1 MIKIKHLVSRSLA
14 LWACSLLGSALP
26 AAAQITWDF
35 ATDTPTSGT
44 PASLTVTPITQGNNF
59 ASATPGAPP
68 LINSTSASTTYAG
81 ASGANNAG
89 IAART
94 GALDTALDKSA
105 YFEVTLTP
113 AGGFKVALNSITF
126 GSRRTGT
133 GPVKYTLRSSADGYV
148 GDVATGNLAAASTWA
163 LLSNTGLLLSSPTA
177 LTLRLYGHDGAGTAG
192 AGTANWRID
201 DLVLN
206 VTVTTSSGPIP
217 TITSFSPASGAAGT
231 AVTITGTNF
240 GTGPTVSFNGTAA
253 TGASV
258 NAGGTSITVN
268 SPTGGTTG
276 PITVLTTN
284 GSVTSTTSYTY
295 PPQPLLTVSPDA
307 TSFPENGSTSAIV
320 SRPADAPLASS
331 LTVSL
336 ASSNTP
342 KATVSVSS
350 IVIAAGELNSPSFT
364 INGVPDGVFNASP
377 GSAIITASAAGY
389 LNGTVTVSVTN
400 VDPPPAAADP
410 AVVLNKFFNAG
421 TTADTFE
428 LLVVGTGPGG
438 SPVDMRGMIVKD
450 FAGSMGT
457 DGGGKYIFND
467 TPLLSAVKVGTLLVI
482 DALGTSSDTTYSS
495 ASDFS
500 LRLSLADTTYFTK
513 SGTGTFDISTT
524 DMLMIKPALTG
535 GSPTPVDGVTG
546 GMHVLA
552 SGTAGAQFNAATCAK
567 LIATAT
573 TATNLVAIATNPTST
588 LADFNGSAAT
598 GGVIPSTVGALGS
611 PNNPGNNGYIRSLRG
626 ITTLNGV
633 GAATISNGTPASPLN
648 GRNIFGRGLSSQTV
662 SVAVLSD
669 VAPNGTLTRLTVQVP
684 AAFGTPAVGTVTVT
698 GAGAGTPVVSV
709 SAQTITV
716 SGTAVTTVNPAV
728 INIGG
733 LITPSPAGLTADGR
747 YAFAV
752 TSGGSSGT
760 LSPIALSASA
770 VVIIPIESLR
780 DVDAVTGVANDLNK
794 VVAVEGVVTAPN
806 FNTAQLSAFIQDG
819 SFGINVFNTRVAD
832 FPALTR
838 GNRIVV
844 TGKLIQFAGLTEISP
859 SFSSEIVDLGPG
871 TAPTPLV
878 VTAATLTNL
887 SDPTVQETL
896 EGRLITVPG
905 LSSSSGTWAAPTT
918 TPVDVVLTDSSGNLV
933 TVRIAL
939 ASTATSPPASYPAS
953 ITGILSQATLA
964 ADTPFVKYILL
975 PRDPADVVVDAV
987 TSGYAT
993 WAAGFP
999 GIGPAANDA
1008 DGDNQSNYLEYALG
1022 TAPNDRASVQALA
1035 VTTIS
1040 GKPGFSITK
1049 GSQAA
1054 MDTGLVYLIEGSRDL
1069 MTWESPTSPNTPLE
1083 EVVNNASTYTVRYLP
1098 ATPARY
1104 YFRLKV
1110 GPPL

>member
-1 MIKIKHLVSRSLA
+1 MITIKKLVPRTLA
-14 LWACSLLGSALP
+14 LWACSVLGTALP

-35 ATDTPTSGT
+35 ATDTPVSGVPANLTIGPVSQGNSFTSTPGT
-44 PASLTVTPITQGNNF
+44 PLLL
-59 ASATPGAPP
+59 SAGSP
-68 LINSTSASTTYAG
+68 STTYAG
-81 ASGANNAG
+81 ASGTNNAG

-94 GALDTALDKSA
+94 GALDTAVDKSA

-113 AGGFKVALNSITF
+113 SGGFKVALNSISF

-133 GPVKYTLRSSADGYV
+133 GPVKYTLRSSADGFA

-163 LLSNTGLLLSSPTA
+163 LFSNMGLPLVSPTP
-177 LTLRLYGHDGAGTAG
+177 LTLRLYGHDGTGSAATGIV
-192 AGTANWRID
+192 NWRMD

-206 VTVTTSSGPIP
+206 VTVTTSGGPIP
-217 TITSFSPASGAAGT
+217 TITGFSPSGGVAGT
-231 AVTITGTNF
+231 AVTVTGTNF
-240 GTGPTVSFNGTAA
+240 GTGPTVSFNGTSA

-258 NAGGTSITVN
+258 DAGGTTITVS

-284 GSVTSTTSYTY
+284 GAVTSTTSYTY
-295 PPQPLLTVSPDA
+295 PPQPLLTLSPDA
-307 TSFPENGSTSAIV
+307 TSFPENGLTSAIV

-342 KATVSVSS
+342 RATVSVSS
-350 IVIAAGELNSPSFT
+350 VVIAAGELNSPSFT

-377 GSAIITASAAGY
+377 APAIITASAAGY
-389 LNGTVTVSVTN
+389 LNGTATVSVTN

-410 AVVLNKFFNAG
+410 TVVFNKYFNAG

-450 FAGSMGT
+450 FASSMGS

-467 TPLLSAVKVGTLLVI
+467 TPVLSAVKVGTLLVV
-482 DALGTSSDTTYSS
+482 DALGTSSDPTYSS

-500 LRLSLADTTYFTK
+500 LRLALADTAYFTK

-535 GSPTPVDGVTG
+535 GNPTPVEGVAG
-546 GMHVLA
+546 GMHILG
-552 SGTAGAQFNAATCAK
+552 SGTAGALFNAATCAK
-567 LIATAT
+567 LNATAT
-573 TATNLVAIATNPTST
+573 TATNLVAIAVNPTST
-588 LADFNGSAAT
+588 LADFNGSAAS
-598 GGVIPSTVGALGS
+598 GGVIPSTVGAFGS

-633 GAATISNGTPASPLN
+633 GAATISNGTPGSPLN

-662 SVAVLSD
+662 SLSVLSD

-684 AAFGTPAVGTVTVT
+684 AALGTPAAGAVTVT
-698 GAGAGTPVVSV
+698 GAGAGTPVVLV
-709 SAQTITV
+709 SGQTISV
-716 SGTAVTTVNPAV
+716 SGTAVTTANPAI
-728 INIGG
+728 INIAG

-752 TSGGSSGT
+752 TSSGPSGT
-760 LSPIALSASA
+760 LSSIALPPSA

-780 DVDAVTGVANDLNK
+780 DVDSVTGVPNDLNK
-794 VVAVEGVVTAPN
+794 VVAVEGVVTAAN
-806 FNTAQLSAFIQDG
+806 FNTAQLSAFIQDA
-819 SFGINVFNTRVAD
+819 SFGINIFNSRIAD
-832 FPALTR
+832 FPALIR
-838 GNRIVV
+838 GNRIAV

-859 SFSSEIVDLGPG
+859 SFSSEIIDLGPG

-887 SDPTVQETL
+887 SDPTVQENL

-905 LSSSSGTWAAPTT
+905 LSYSSGNWAAPTAN
-918 TPVDVVLTDSSGNLV
+918 PVDVVLIDSSGNLV
-933 TVRIAL
+933 TIRISL
-939 ASTATSPPASYPAS
+939 ASTATSPPAIYPAS
-953 ITGILSQATLA
+953 ITGILSQSTLT
-964 ADTPFVKYILL
+964 ADTLFMKYILL
-975 PRDPADVVVDAV
+975 PRDPSDIVVDPV
-987 TSGYAT
+987 SSGYAN

-1008 DGDNQSNYLEYALG
+1008 DGDNQSNYLEYTLG

-1035 VTTIS
+1035 VSTDA
-1040 GKPGFSITK
+1040 GRPAFSIVK

-1054 MDTGLVYLIEGSRDL
+1054 IDAAVVYQIEGSSDL
-1069 MTWESPTSPNTPLE
+1069 INWATPTSPNTPLE
-1083 EVVNNASTYTVRYLP
+1083 EVVNNATTYTVRYLP
-1098 ATPARY
+1098 GTPARY

-1110 GPPL
+1110 GPPPP